1 MYCIILLVSGLD
13 VVIVTSF
20 LTTRAPWNS
29 ACSYGW
35 QGAAT
40 AYLRMAGQCYTC
52 LKNVL
57 WWEYS
62 VYQNVMLGRLPF

>member
-1 MYCIILLVSGLD
+1 MYCIFPLVLGLD

-20 LTTRAPWNS
+20 LTTRATWNS
-29 ACSYGW
+29 AHSYGW

-40 AYLRMAGQCYTC
+40 AYLRMAGQCYTR
-52 LKNVL
+52 LKKVL

-62 VYQNVMLGRLPF
+62 VYHNVMLGQLPF